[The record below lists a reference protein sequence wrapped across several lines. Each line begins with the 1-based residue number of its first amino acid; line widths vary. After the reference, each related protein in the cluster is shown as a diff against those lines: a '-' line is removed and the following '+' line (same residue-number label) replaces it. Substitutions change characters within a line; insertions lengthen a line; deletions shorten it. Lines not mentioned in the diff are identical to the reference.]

1 MEYPLSDFLLTTD
14 QKSPCKREEKHC
26 KSQTSITKHY
36 LPDSSAMHT
45 HTAVMT
51 ECMISAQYQASSW
64 EGIIGFLQVYHVS
77 EATYASLA
85 SSTTMYIEGAT
96 EWILWVCFSK

>member
-1 MEYPLSDFLLTTD
+1 MEYPLSDFLLSRD
-14 QKSPCKREEKHC
+14 QKSPYKRGQKHC
-26 KSQTSITKHY
+26 KSQRTSITKHY

-51 ECMISAQYQASSW
+51 ECISAQYQASSW